1 MTNLNSLFIDYCQKN
16 NFEVNQNQIDV
27 ISIFYKF
34 YKDNLDQSFFNF
46 FFKKNRKNLGIY
58 LHGDV
63 GVGKTMLLNF
73 FFDQLSLKK
82 QRLHFNEFM
91 IKFHDF
97 KFSNPNQQNIIEV
110 FVKELKEK
118 TTLIYFDEFQVTN
131 IVDAMIL
138 GRLFKEIFKQQIFV
152 LFSSNIKINDLY
164 QEGLQRDQFIPFL
177 EIIKKFCIEI
187 NLSINHDYRLKKGK
201 TERFVFPINSTNK
214 FIANKFF
221 REISKNKKSENKIL
235 NIKGRNF
242 EIKNFF
248 EGLAR
253 FDFTELCDQNIGAE
267 DFIEVANN
275 CSFIFIENLPDFSE
289 NNSNQQHRFITLVDI
304 LYEKRIPLFI
314 TSEKS
319 LNKIN
324 SSTSLKEPF
333 KRTLSRLNEL
343 TSITF

>member
-16 NFEVNQNQIDV
+16 NFEVNQNQIDI
-27 ISIFYKF
+27 ISIFHEF
-34 YKDNLDQSFFNF
+34 YEDNLDQSFFNF
-46 FFKKNRKNLGIY
+46 FFKKNKKNLGIY

-97 KFSNPNQQNIIEV
+97 KFNNPNQQNIIEV

-164 QEGLQRDQFIPFL
+164 LEGLQRDQFIPFL

-275 CSFIFIENLPDFSE
+275 CSFIFIENLPDFSD
-289 NNSNQQHRFITLVDI
+289 NNSNQQHRFITLIDI
-304 LYEKRIPLFI
+304 LYEKRIPLLI

-319 LNKIN
+319 LNEIN
-324 SSTSLKEPF
+324 SSISLKEPF